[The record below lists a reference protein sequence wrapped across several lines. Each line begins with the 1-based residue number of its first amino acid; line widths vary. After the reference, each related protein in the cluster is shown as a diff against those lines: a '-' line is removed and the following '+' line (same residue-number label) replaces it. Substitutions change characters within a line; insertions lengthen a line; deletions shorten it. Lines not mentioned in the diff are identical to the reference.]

1 MSKRSVLMEKCGLP
15 ETYETSHCFNDSTHQ
30 TCCHLGPEARKY
42 ADNSGNPIGKASL
55 KAFYDKNNRHAK
67 DDELTPWCTCF
78 GSKVCSYYADKFND
92 GTHIEF
98 LNDMKTNDVLKNI
111 PNKVGCE
118 DWSRKSLDIVTH
130 NTPGIIGTSGDSC
143 SKDDI
148 KSIIRETIYNDN

>member
-15 ETYETSHCFNDSTHQ
+15 DTYETSHCFNDSTHQ

-55 KAFYDKNNRHAK
+55 KAFYDKNNRHAEN
-67 DDELTPWCTCF
+67 DELTPWCTCF

-98 LNDMKTNDVLKNI
+98 LNDMKTNDVLKSKAMDKFKEYTFGKYNH
-111 PNKVGCE
+111 V
-118 DWSRKSLDIVTH
+118 DIDYER
-130 NTPGIIGTSGDSC
+130 NLAPLYGF
-143 SKDDI
+143 
-148 KSIIRETIYNDN
+148 